1 MELINAETDPQKV
14 KILAGELARL
24 LSVRRFCSTLVL
36 CARLGFGVSQVVSAE
51 DVPETAYDES
61 EAPPYVSTS
70 VFSIAV
76 SKGIVAGAVRAIV
89 PLPRF
94 GSSRR
99 LCAQRSERGAGRA
112 YPLCD
117 SLAILEHSLR
127 C

>member
-1 MELINAETDPQKV
+1 MK
-14 KILAGELARL
+14 
-24 LSVRRFCSTLVL
+24 RFCFTLVL
-36 CARLGFGVSQVVSAE
+36 CALLGFGVSLVVPAE
-51 DVPETAYDES
+51 DVPATAYDES

-76 SKGIVAGAVRAIV
+76 PNAVMAGMAVRAIV
-89 PLPRF
+89 PLPRL
-94 GSSRR
+94 GSPRR
-99 LCAQRSERGAGRA
+99 LCAQRSNRWAGGA